1 MRKSIQI
8 AIVPLAALLVVAC
21 GSSSSGTTTHSTKPA
36 STASSGASVTVS
48 AKEIKPYGMVLVN
61 SSGHALYVFAPDKA
75 AKVTCVSGCAQVWPP
90 LALPGGSKPAAG
102 SGVKASL
109 LGSDSNPSGG
119 RVVTYNGWPLYTYVT
134 DTAAGVAHGQGI
146 NSSGG
151 LWYLMAPSGTVVKG
165 KAASS
170 SSSSGTPYG

>member
-1 MRKSIQI
+1 MRKSIQM
-8 AIVPLAALLVVAC
+8 AIVPIGSLLVVAC
-21 GSSSSGTTTHSTKPA
+21 GSSGSGTTVHHKSAPPPTSST
-36 STASSGASVTVS
+36 SVTVS
-48 AKEIKPYGMVLVN
+48 AKAIKPYGTVLVN

-109 LGSDSNPSGG
+109 LGSDPNPSGG

-165 KAASS
+165 KGGSS
-170 SSSSGTPYG
+170 SSSSSYPYG